1 MWFSYPDC
9 DIPLYPQKRSRSYPR
24 NKSINRAHNANDR
37 HRRNK
42 VKENDKN
49 QRRLQQLTYKR

>member
-9 DIPLYPQKRSRSYPR
+9 DIPLYPQKRSRGYPQ
-24 NKSINRAHNANDR
+24 NKSINRANNANDR

-42 VKENDKN
+42 AARKMRKM
-49 QRRLQQLTYKR
+49 QRKRK